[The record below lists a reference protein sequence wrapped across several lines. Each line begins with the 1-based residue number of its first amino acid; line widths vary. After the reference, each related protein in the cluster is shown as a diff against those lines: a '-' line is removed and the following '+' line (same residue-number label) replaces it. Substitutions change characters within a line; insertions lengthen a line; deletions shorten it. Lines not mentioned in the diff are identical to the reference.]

1 MLKLGLVALLASS
14 ARDYFEK
21 GKMQLQG
28 NLAKVRGTNSSGP
41 LNLEM
46 KAEFDQRL

>member
-1 MLKLGLVALLASS
+1 VLKLGLVALLASS

-28 NLAKVRGTNSSGP
+28 NLAKVGHKFFRP
-41 LNLEM
+41 L
-46 KAEFDQRL
+46 EFGDEGGI